1 MAENDS
7 DPNIF
12 ETENFSCD
20 KKTCEI
26 MTSAEKWLYIVPEKK
41 KYYVLVLTLI
51 QAFAGSLGVLYALFF
66 RNGIDSAVKKDAK
79 TFRHYIFLIIILV
92 LVQIFV
98 SMITRWLRE
107 FSAAD
112 IENTFKSRLLNKILH
127 KDYSSV
133 SAIHTAEWLNRLTSD
148 TAIIASGYVEILP
161 GLCETFVKLFSALA
175 MIIFMDKRLAYILI
189 PSGIIFI
196 MFTFLF
202 RKILRQLHK
211 NIQEQD
217 GLLKIFLQERLGS
230 LIIIRSF
237 GAEYQTEL
245 KAAEK
250 MMSHKNARMRRNYF
264 SNFCNAGFSFA
275 MHGIYLLSV
284 IYCANGIM
292 TGTVSY
298 GTLTAIMQLIGQ
310 IQAPFA
316 NMSGYLPKF
325 YAITASA
332 ERLMEVEKFSDE
344 LETMSKDKI
353 QNFYRQNFISFGL
366 QDTYFCYEPKK
377 NILNG
382 LSLEIKKGEYVAFT
396 GHSGC
401 GKSTVLKLLM
411 SMYSLENG
419 ERFIFSTDGREKLT
433 ASWRKLFAYVPQG
446 NFLMN
451 GTIREIISFSD
462 PTVAQDNARLNEA
475 LKIAC
480 ADEFVNDVDTILGEL
495 GTGLSEGQM
504 QRIAIARAIFSECPI
519 LLLDEAT
526 SGLDEQTE
534 KRLIEN
540 LRNLTDKTVIIVT
553 HRPSVLSICDRVLKF
568 SDGGNLQ

>member
-1 MAENDS
+1 
-7 DPNIF
+7 
-12 ETENFSCD
+12 
-20 KKTCEI
+20 
-26 MTSAEKWLYIVPEKK
+26 MTSAEKWLYAVPKKK
-41 KYYVLVLTLI
+41 KYYVVALTLM

-79 TFRHYIFLIIILV
+79 NFRHYIALIIILV
-92 LVQIFV
+92 LVQISV
-98 SMITRWLRE
+98 SMIIRWLRE
-107 FSAAD
+107 LSAAD

-133 SAIHTAEWLNRLTSD
+133 SSIHTAEWLNRLTSD

-161 GLCETFVKLFSALA
+161 GLAETFVRLFSALA
-175 MIIFMDKRLAYILI
+175 MIVFMDKRLAYILI
-189 PSGIIFI
+189 PSGMIFMI
-196 MFTFLF
+196 FTFLF
-202 RKILRQLHK
+202 RKVLRQLHK

-217 GLLKIFLQERLGS
+217 GKLKIFLQERIGS
-230 LIIIRSF
+230 LIVIKSF
-237 GAEYQTEL
+237 GAEVQTGLE
-245 KAAEK
+245 AARK
-250 MMSHKNARMRRNYF
+250 MTNHKVARMKRSYV
-264 SNFCNAGFSFA
+264 SNFCNAGFGFA

-292 TGTVSY
+292 TSTVTY

-316 NMSGYLPKF
+316 NISSYLPKY
-325 YAITASA
+325 YAMTASA
-332 ERLMEVEKFSDE
+332 ERLMEAEKFSDE
-344 LETMSKDKI
+344 AKVMNINEI
-353 QNFYRQNFISFGL
+353 QKFYKENFISLGL
-366 QDTYFCYEPKK
+366 KDVYFCYEPQK
-377 NILNG
+377 NVLNG
-382 LSLEIKKGEYVAFT
+382 LSLEIKRGEYVAFT

-411 SMYSLENG
+411 SMYPLENG
-419 ERFIFSTDGREKLT
+419 EKFIFSTDGREKLT
-433 ASWRKLFAYVPQG
+433 SFWRKLFAYVPQG

-451 GTIREIISFSD
+451 GTIREIVSFSD
-462 PTVAQDNARLNEA
+462 PTAKNDNVRLREA
-475 LKIAC
+475 LKVAC
-480 ADEFVNDVDTILGEL
+480 ADEFVNDVDTVLGER

-526 SGLDEQTE
+526 SALDEQTE

-553 HRPSVLSICDRVLKF
+553 HRPSVVSICDRVLSF
-568 SDGGNLQ
+568 SDGGKLQ

>member
-1 MAENDS
+1 
-7 DPNIF
+7 
-12 ETENFSCD
+12 
-20 KKTCEI
+20 

-107 FSAAD
+107 FLAAD

-237 GAEYQTEL
+237 GAEYQT
-245 KAAEK
+245 
-250 MMSHKNARMRRNYF
+250 
-264 SNFCNAGFSFA
+264 
-275 MHGIYLLSV
+275 
-284 IYCANGIM
+284 
-292 TGTVSY
+292 
-298 GTLTAIMQLIGQ
+298 
-310 IQAPFA
+310 
-316 NMSGYLPKF
+316 
-325 YAITASA
+325 
-332 ERLMEVEKFSDE
+332 
-344 LETMSKDKI
+344 
-353 QNFYRQNFISFGL
+353 
-366 QDTYFCYEPKK
+366 
-377 NILNG
+377 
-382 LSLEIKKGEYVAFT
+382 
-396 GHSGC
+396 
-401 GKSTVLKLLM
+401 
-411 SMYSLENG
+411 
-419 ERFIFSTDGREKLT
+419 
-433 ASWRKLFAYVPQG
+433 
-446 NFLMN
+446 
-451 GTIREIISFSD
+451 
-462 PTVAQDNARLNEA
+462 
-475 LKIAC
+475 
-480 ADEFVNDVDTILGEL
+480 
-495 GTGLSEGQM
+495 
-504 QRIAIARAIFSECPI
+504 
-519 LLLDEAT
+519 
-526 SGLDEQTE
+526 
-534 KRLIEN
+534 
-540 LRNLTDKTVIIVT
+540 
-553 HRPSVLSICDRVLKF
+553 
-568 SDGGNLQ
+568 